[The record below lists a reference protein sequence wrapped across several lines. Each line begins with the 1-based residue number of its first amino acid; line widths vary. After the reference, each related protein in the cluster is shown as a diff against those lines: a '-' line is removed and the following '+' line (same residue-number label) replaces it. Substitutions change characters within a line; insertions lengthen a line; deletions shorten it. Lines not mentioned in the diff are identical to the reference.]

1 MTAQI
6 LFIQIPYTHLA
17 ERLAFLLHN
26 RLQPELALSGADLDG
41 LNSQSLANLI
51 EPLKTAGLSCTVHA
65 PSVDINPGAIDPLVS
80 QATAKRLTQSLDF
93 TAQVGAGL
101 MVVHPGYD
109 RWRYGGNWQL
119 WLDRSLHFW
128 PSLLSRAEDYG
139 IRIML
144 ENIFDT
150 DPVPLR
156 ALLDQLNHPNLGFC
170 LDIGHLNLF
179 STVELD
185 QWLGSLGEYLGHLHL
200 HDNHGTADDHLPI
213 GHGNINFTPLFTW
226 LGNRSGHPVS
236 ATLELRN
243 PESFAASLAAL
254 SQNSLFGL

>member
-1 MTAQI
+1 MAAQN
-6 LFIQIPYTHLA
+6 LFIQISYTHLA
-17 ERLAFLLHN
+17 ERLDFLLHN
-26 RLQPELALSGADLDG
+26 HLQPELALSGADLDG
-41 LNSQSLANLI
+41 LNSQAVARLI
-51 EPLKTAGLSCTVHA
+51 APLQDAGLASTVHA
-65 PSVDINPGAIDPLVS
+65 PSVDLNPGAIDLLVNR
-80 QATAKRLTQSLDF
+80 ATARRLTQALDF
-93 TAQVGAGL
+93 TAQVGARL

-128 PSLLSRAEDYG
+128 PTLLSSAEKYG
-139 IRIML
+139 IRIVL

-156 ALLDQLNHPNLGFC
+156 TLLDQLNHPNLGFC

-185 QWLGSLGEYLGHLHL
+185 QWLNSLGEYLDHLHL
-200 HDNHGTADDHLPI
+200 HDNYGTADDHLPI
-213 GHGNINFTPLFTW
+213 GHGDINFTPLFTW
-226 LGNRSGHPVS
+226 LKNRSDKGVS

-243 PESFAASLAAL
+243 PESFPASLTVL

>member
-26 RLQPELALSGADLDG
+26 RLQPELALSGADLDCVD
-41 LNSQSLANLI
+41 SQSLANLI
-51 EPLKTAGLSCTVHA
+51 KPLQTAGLSCTVHA
-65 PSVDINPGAIDPLVS
+65 PSIDINPGAIDPLVS

-93 TAQVGAGL
+93 SAQAGASL

-128 PSLLSRAEDYG
+128 PDLLSRAAEFG

-144 ENIFDT
+144 ENTFDT

-179 STVELD
+179 STVALD
-185 QWLGSLGEYLGHLHL
+185 QWLNSLGEYLGHLHL

-213 GHGNINFTPLFTW
+213 GHGNVNFTPLFTW
-226 LGNRSGHPVS
+226 LKDHPSHAVS

-243 PESFAASLAAL
+243 PGSFPASLAVL

>member
-1 MTAQI
+1 MAVQN

-17 ERLAFLLHN
+17 EHLDFLIRN
-26 RLQPELALSGADLDG
+26 RLQPELALSGADLDD
-41 LNSQSLANLI
+41 LNNQTLAKLI
-51 EPLKTAGLSCTVHA
+51 APLRDAGLSRTVHA
-65 PSVDINPGAIDPLVS
+65 PSVDLNPGAIDRLVS

-93 TAQVGAGL
+93 SAQVGAGL

-109 RWRYGGNWQL
+109 RWRYGGNWQV
-119 WLDRSLHFW
+119 WLDQSLHFW
-128 PSLLSRAEDYG
+128 PSLLSRAEDCG

-185 QWLGSLGEYLGHLHL
+185 QWLGSLGEHLGHLHL

-213 GHGNINFTPLFTW
+213 GHGNVNFTPLFTW
-226 LGNRSGHPVS
+226 LKDHPSHAVS

-243 PESFAASLAAL
+243 PGSFPASLAVL